1 MINQLVEKWQP
12 LLENE
17 KVAKI
22 ADGYRARVTA
32 QLLENQ
38 EKFLAEAAQ
47 TTTGNIQNWDPVLI
61 NLVRRLAPKLI
72 AYDVCGVQP
81 MTGPTGLV
89 FAMRSRYTNG
99 VGAEALHSEAVT
111 THSGAAT
118 PAHAGDDPWDVT
130 FTTGQP
136 KATADGEV
144 DAWNSMSMTIEKTS
158 VTAKTRQL
166 RADYSLE
173 LAQDLRAIHGL
184 EAENELSNILSTE
197 IISEINREVVRTI
210 YAISKV
216 GAQFAGTPGT
226 FDLAND
232 ADGRW
237 FLERVKG
244 LLFAIERDANA
255 IAKET
260 RRGKGN
266 LIVTTADVA
275 SALAMAGVLNYAPAL
290 QAQISIPDV
299 DETGVTFV
307 GTVGRFKVYI
317 DPYLGTDGYVVGYK
331 GANAYDA
338 GLFYCPYVPLQM
350 VRATSV
356 DTFQPAIGFKTR
368 YGMISNPFTSLSANS
383 NVYYRKAKINNL
395 L

>member
-1 MINQLVEKWQP
+1 
-12 LLENE
+12 
-17 KVAKI
+17 
-22 ADGYRARVTA
+22 
-32 QLLENQ
+32 
-38 EKFLAEAAQ
+38 
-47 TTTGNIQNWDPVLI
+47 
-61 NLVRRLAPKLI
+61 
-72 AYDVCGVQP
+72 
-81 MTGPTGLV
+81 
-89 FAMRSRYTNG
+89 MRSKYATG
-99 VGAEALHSEAVT
+99 GYATPGATSEALHDEAT
-111 THSGAAT
+111 TTFSGAAS

-130 FTTGQP
+130 FTTGVG
-136 KATADGEV
+136 KGTSDGEV

-184 EAENELSNILSTE
+184 DAENELSSILSSE
-197 IISEINREVVRTI
+197 IIAEINREIVRTI
-210 YAISKV
+210 YAVSKP
-216 GAQFAGTPGT
+216 GASWSGITSAGT

-266 LIVTTADVA
+266 IIITTADVA
-275 SALAMAGVLNYAPAL
+275 SALAMAGILNYAPAL
-290 QAQISIPDV
+290 QPQIDLEV
-299 DETGVTFV
+299 DETGVTFA
-307 GTVGRFKVYI
+307 GKVGRFRVYI

-331 GANAYDA
+331 GGNAYDA
-338 GLFYCPYVPLQM
+338 GMFYCPYVPLQM

-368 YGMISNPFTSLSANS
+368 YGLISNPFTSLSANS
-383 NVYYRKAKINNL
+383 NVYYRKSKILNL